1 MKEKVI
7 GIYKIENKE
16 NGKFYIG
23 SSKNIYN
30 RWTAHKS
37 AAKKKELDLYKE
49 MRELGVESFTFSII
63 EECNEDELRIKEQF
77 YIDSLKPTYNK
88 AKASTGIT
96 ISADVDFNEYHR
108 LYLATQEEYNKAHT
122 EYCKKW
128 NKEHRDYFKKYYQ
141 EHKK

>member
-1 MKEKVI
+1 MKEKII

-23 SSKNIYN
+23 SSKNIHN

-37 AAKKKELDLYKE
+37 AAKKKELELYKD
-49 MRELGVESFTFSII
+49 MREMGIDKFSFTVI
-63 EECNEDELRIKEQF
+63 EECNEDELRVKEQF

-122 EYCKKW
+122 EYCRKW

-141 EHKK
+141 EHK